1 MVEEDTKCDHF
12 WSSPP
17 GNLSDHATTK
27 DAPTAFAIAV
37 KYVQKHH
44 PEHMQA
50 WVQFDMTTTT
60 TFFCDERRF
69 GFKSVGKNVCQLMR
83 LKLSGAFFYLTVD
96 RQYKC
101 DKNEIKNKY

>member
-1 MVEEDTKCDHF
+1 VI
-12 WSSPP
+12 
-17 GNLSDHATTK
+17 NATTK

-60 TFFCDERRF
+60 TTTFFCDERDALVS
-69 GFKSVGKNVCQLMR
+69 KVWGKTCQLMR
-83 LKLSGAFFYLTVD
+83 LKVWRFFF
-96 RQYKC
+96 
-101 DKNEIKNKY
+101 

>member
-1 MVEEDTKCDHF
+1 MI
-12 WSSPP
+12 
-17 GNLSDHATTK
+17 NATTK

>member
-1 MVEEDTKCDHF
+1 
-12 WSSPP
+12 
-17 GNLSDHATTK
+17 LSDHATTK

-69 GFKSVGKNVCQLMR
+69 GFKSVGKNVSINAIKSLA
-83 LKLSGAFFYLTVD
+83 LFF
-96 RQYKC
+96 
-101 DKNEIKNKY
+101 I